1 MAAKKRKTEQ
11 EAKAPETPA
20 AESQAG
26 QEPGAG
32 QAGDNMESME
42 DTGQDPSA
50 EDGKDTDQDL
60 GAEDRENVGQ
70 EAESGEDAPEKP
82 MPKVLT
88 ALRPILY
95 LARQYKAGDSLPVN
109 NAEMVEAWIAAGS
122 AEWKEKKGGRF
133 FP

>member
-1 MAAKKRKTEQ
+1 MAAKKIKTEQ

-20 AESQAG
+20 PESQAG
-26 QEPGAG
+26 QEPSEG
-32 QAGDNMESME
+32 QAGDNAEGGE
-42 DTGQDPSA
+42 GAGQDPSA
-50 EDGKDTDQDL
+50 E
-60 GAEDRENVGQ
+60 GASQNPETET
-70 EAESGEDAPEKP
+70 GEDAPEKP
-82 MPKVLT
+82 LPKVLT

-109 NAEMVEAWIAAGS
+109 NPEMVEAWIEAGS

>member
-1 MAAKKRKTEQ
+1 
-11 EAKAPETPA
+11 
-20 AESQAG
+20 
-26 QEPGAG
+26 
-32 QAGDNMESME
+32 MESTE